1 MARDSKLNFT
11 FTRATGASIPALS
24 VNNLSD
30 TASSTDRS
38 AFIYADAAGGSADFL
53 RGASNA
59 IAVGGFRN
67 TLADASVLVTQ
78 AGGSAITNDPAIV
91 GNTSF
96 AELYCRVVFA
106 SAGAAVASNTK
117 TFLVVE
123 AASDS
128 GLGTA
133 GTDWQAVSPMIDVS
147 TSGAVRTFTCPT
159 AAASAGVY
167 TTSAAHGLSVGD
179 LVVFTSVGTGSG
191 TIPAAKRPLFV
202 ATVPSTTTFTVTA
215 TYGGDALT
223 SAIITTGTTAGSAAP
238 AQKRLIGIQISP
250 NARPWLR
257 LAVNILGT
265 GTAAASQGVWI
276 QDATLSVGRDS
287 AATL

>member
-24 VNNLSD
+24 INNTSD
-30 TASSTDRS
+30 TASTTDRS
-38 AFIYADAAGGSADFL
+38 AFVYADAAGGSADFL
-53 RGASNA
+53 RAGSNA
-59 IAVGGFRN
+59 IAIGGFRN

-78 AGGSAITNDPAIV
+78 AGGSAIANDPAIV

-106 SAGAAVASNTK
+106 SAGVAAAANTK

-128 GLGTA
+128 GTGTA
-133 GTDWQAVSPMIDVS
+133 GSDWQAVSPMIDVA
-147 TSGAVRTFTCPT
+147 TSGAVRALTFPT

-167 TTSAAHGLSVGD
+167 TTSSAHGLSVGD
-179 LVVFTSVGTGSG
+179 LVVFSAVGTGSG

-202 ATVPSTTTFTVTA
+202 ATVPSDTTFTLTA
-215 TYGGDALT
+215 TYGGAALT
-223 SAIITTGTTAGSAAP
+223 SATITTGTTTATAAP

-250 NARPWLR
+250 TARPWLR

-276 QDATLSVGRDS
+276 QDATITVGRDS
-287 AATL
+287 AVTL